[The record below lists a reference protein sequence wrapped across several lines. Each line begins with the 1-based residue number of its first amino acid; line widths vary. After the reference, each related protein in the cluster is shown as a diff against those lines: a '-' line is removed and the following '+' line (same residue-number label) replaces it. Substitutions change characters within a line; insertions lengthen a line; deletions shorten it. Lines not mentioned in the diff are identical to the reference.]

1 VRNIFTFLVLV
12 ATISAKAQT
21 TSQESVTLSEG
32 WTFRQERLRNWHPA
46 TVPGTVH
53 TDLMA
58 IGSIG
63 DPFFGLN
70 ERAVQWIDKEDWLYE
85 KHFEV
90 TEAQQQRARR
100 ELTFYGLD
108 TYADVWLNDTLI
120 LEADNMFRTWHADVT
135 RLTHVGKNHLRVRL
149 YSPVKR
155 DLPKWQMFP
164 DEYHASSDQSENGGL
179 LNRQLSPFIR
189 KAPYH
194 YGWDW
199 GPRLVAMGIWRPVV
213 FTAWD
218 EAIIRDVFVE
228 QQEVTRKRAVIRHHV
243 TIEADHDVTATITVT
258 DSASQRQ
265 LAKQTASL
273 KRGLNTVTLPY
284 TIHNPRLWW
293 SNGLGKPHLYNLL
306 TRVETTPH
314 SSFISHQSS
323 FINHQSSIINHQ
335 SSFISHHSSII
346 NPQSSFINHQSSFI
360 NPQSS
365 ILYHQS
371 SVATKVGLRSLR
383 LHRVPDADGQGEAF
397 YFTLNGEKVF
407 MKGANYI
414 PCDVFLPRV
423 TDSIYRR
430 TIGDAVAANMNMI
443 RVWGGGVYEDNR
455 FYELC
460 DENGILVWQDFMF
473 ACSMYPADS
482 AFLENIR
489 QEAIDNVKRLRN
501 HPCIALWCGN
511 NEILDAWTN
520 WGWKRQSQQRGG
532 EVAERLWAEYQAIFL
547 KTLPEV
553 VARYAPQTQY
563 QSTSP
568 LAADDGKRDFTRGDY
583 HYWEVWH
590 GLRPISE
597 YNTARAR
604 FFSEYGMQSF
614 PELSSVK
621 RFCPDPQEWSITS
634 DVMMAHQRG
643 GTHANE
649 LIERYLTADYGRPQA
664 FDTLLYV
671 GQLMQG
677 EAMKTAVEAH
687 RRDKGHCWGSLVWQL
702 NDCWPVAS
710 WSTRDY
716 YGRWK
721 AAHYMIRRAMADILV
736 SPIQQDS
743 TLHIYIV
750 NDRLTP
756 VCDKFIVEV
765 YKSSKFFA
773 SEASQAPSAKFNVQC
788 SSQSEA
794 SQAPSAKFKV
804 QSSKF
809 KVQSSKLKVP
819 ANSSVDVWSMPVT
832 QLLAAAGVAADE
844 AIIHV
849 EFGDYKN
856 NYILVR
862 PKELKLQPAHLQWS
876 LKGNE
881 LTITSDA
888 YARGIFLSLD
898 GDPDHHFSDN
908 YFDLLP
914 GETRTVTV
922 KTSLPSADLQRRISL
937 FQFSI
942 Y

>member
-1 VRNIFTFLVLV
+1 MTNKVRNILTILIL
-12 ATISAKAQT
+12 ATSVSVKSQT
-21 TSQESVTLSEG
+21 AAQESMTLSEG
-32 WTFRQERLRNWHPA
+32 WAFRQERLLNWHPA
-46 TVPGTVH
+46 TVPGTVQ

-58 IGSIG
+58 IGSIE

-70 ERAVQWIDKEDWLYE
+70 ERTVQWIDKEDWFYDN
-85 KHFEV
+85 HFEV

-120 LEADNMFRTWHADVT
+120 LKADNMFRTWHADVT
-135 RLTHVGKNHLRVRL
+135 RLTRVGKNHLRVRL
-149 YSPVKR
+149 YSPVKV
-155 DLPKWQMFP
+155 DLPKWQAFP

-179 LNRQLSPFIR
+179 LNRRLSPFIR

-228 QQEVTRKRAVIRHHV
+228 QQEVTRQRAVIRHHV
-243 TIEADHDVTATITVT
+243 TIEADHDATATITVI
-258 DSASQRQ
+258 DSASQHR
-265 LAKQTASL
+265 LATQTVSL
-273 KRGLNTVTLPY
+273 RRGQNTVTLPY
-284 TIHNPRLWW
+284 TIRHPRLWW
-293 SNGLGKPHLYNLL
+293 SNGLGEPHLYNLL
-306 TRVETTPH
+306 TQVKIKDERLLTST
-314 SSFISHQSS
+314 Q
-323 FINHQSSIINHQ
+323 
-335 SSFISHHSSII
+335 
-346 NPQSSFINHQSSFI
+346 
-360 NPQSS
+360 
-365 ILYHQS
+365 
-371 SVATKVGLRSLR
+371 VGLRSLR
-383 LHRVPDADGQGEAF
+383 LHREPDADGKGEAF

-430 TIGDAVAANMNMI
+430 TIGDAVAANMNML
-443 RVWGGGVYEDNR
+443 RVWGGGVYEDDR

-460 DENGILVWQDFMF
+460 DENGLLVWQDFMF

-501 HPCIALWCGN
+501 HPCLALWCGN
-511 NEILDAWTN
+511 NEVLDAWTN
-520 WGWKRQSQQRGG
+520 WGWKRRSQQRGIG
-532 EVAERLWAEYQAIFL
+532 VAERLWAEYEAIFL

-553 VARYAPQTQY
+553 VTRYAPQTPY

-568 LAADDGKRDFTRGDY
+568 LADDDGKRDFTRGDY
-583 HYWEVWH
+583 HYWDVWH
-590 GLRPISE
+590 ARKPIQE
-597 YNTARAR
+597 YNRVRAR

-621 RFCPDPQEWSITS
+621 RFCPDPKEWSITS

-643 GTHANE
+643 GAHANE
-649 LIERYLTADYGRPQA
+649 LIERYLTTEYGRPQA
-664 FDTLLYV
+664 FDTLLYTA
-671 GQLMQG
+671 QLMQG

-687 RRDKGHCWGSLVWQL
+687 RRDKGYCWGSLVWQL

-736 SPIQQDS
+736 SPILKEDS
-743 TLHIYIV
+743 TLHVYIV
-750 NDRLTP
+750 NDRPTP
-756 VCDKFIVEV
+756 VSGELTVEV
-765 YKSSKFFA
+765 YESSKL
-773 SEASQAPSAKFNVQC
+773 KV
-788 SSQSEA
+788 
-794 SQAPSAKFKV
+794 PSAKFKV
-804 QSSKF
+804 QCSMF
-809 KVQSSKLKVP
+809 KVQSLKVP
-819 ANSSVDVWSMPVT
+819 ANSSVDVWSMPVA
-832 QLLAAAGVAADE
+832 QLLATAGVAADE
-844 AIIHV
+844 AVIHV
-849 EFGDYKN
+849 EFGGYEN

-862 PKELKLQPAHLQWS
+862 PKDLKLQPAHLQWTM
-876 LKGNE
+876 KGDE

-888 YARGIFLSLD
+888 YARGIYLSLD

-922 KTSLPSADLQRRISL
+922 ETTLPRADLQRRISL
-937 FQFSI
+937 FQFSRNPD
-942 Y
+942 